1 MYRVKKWCKGC
12 KTGER
17 EQRKDYF
24 RRVDAEKQ
32 AEFEEMQKRLFTDAK
47 KNPINNE
54 TGEFDDCEEIKEEE
68 PAEYKFKNIEE
79 SERFFAYITD
89 DYAED
94 RYFTTAFVD
103 ELIDFIMAE
112 PDYRIKRFL

>member
-1 MYRVKKWCKGC
+1 
-12 KTGER
+12 
-17 EQRKDYF
+17 
-24 RRVDAEKQ
+24 
-32 AEFEEMQKRLFTDAK
+32 MQKRLFTDAK

-54 TGEFDDCEEIKEEE
+54 TEELDDCEEIKEEE

-89 DYAED
+89 DNAED